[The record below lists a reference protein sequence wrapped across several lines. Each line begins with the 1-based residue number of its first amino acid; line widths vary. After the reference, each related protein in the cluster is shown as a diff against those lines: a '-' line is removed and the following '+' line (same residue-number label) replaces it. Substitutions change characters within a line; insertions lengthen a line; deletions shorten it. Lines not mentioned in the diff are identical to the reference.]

1 MVDTGGI
8 MLAFLDGPRNCLRFF
23 TGGTM
28 RKLLCRLPGLT
39 LLLLGCLSYAQN
51 KSNTPRKALDC
62 EDASG
67 ILCAEVY
74 DSIGYGGAYTGHDE
88 PSLLFY
94 SGARGSGYTNTYR
107 LRLPK

>member
-1 MVDTGGI
+1 
-8 MLAFLDGPRNCLRFF
+8 
-23 TGGTM
+23 M

-107 LRLPK
+107 LRLPKDPPTGRQNVRKASPRS